1 MQETTV
7 DPSRQPMNRTPQD
20 EGRGSPP
27 RAILRTRMAAA
38 LPALLLG
45 AFAAASILG
54 HLRGGPAAPDKG
66 GAFGM
71 FSTVDR
77 LANRQLRAEVED
89 AAGRL
94 HALPLEPGLESDP
107 RVRLALAR
115 PGEAT
120 LRPVASVLAQTL
132 GAAGSPAVRVRVV
145 VTRAAFDAES
155 NLVTR
160 LPLHAVSEAVPAF
173 GGR

>member
-7 DPSRQPMNRTPQD
+7 DPARQPMNRSPRD
-20 EGRGSPP
+20 EGRGPP
-27 RAILRTRMAAA
+27 ARAGLRERTAVA

-77 LANRQLRAEVED
+77 LASRQLRAEVED
-89 AAGRL
+89 AAGRRQP
-94 HALPLEPGLESDP
+94 LPLEPGLESDP

-115 PGEAT
+115 PSDAT
-120 LRPVASVLAQTL
+120 LRPVASILSQAL
-132 GAAGSPAVRVRVV
+132 GAAGSPAVRVHVE

-155 NLVTR
+155 DVVRRN
-160 LPLHAVSEAVPAF
+160 PLHAVSVPVPAF